1 MPSASSSTRGTQW
14 RWYPPEVPSPDL
26 RRGVFVRRAHA
37 ARVVSFVA
45 AVAILFCGCTAADAA
60 PTDAGAA
67 DAGTD
72 AGAPTALRI
81 GPPERRA
88 SLTLPAA
95 HDGRTPLPLVVLLH
109 GYGASAAIEDAYLGL
124 SRAARERGAYV
135 LLPNGTPD
143 GGGDRFWAAT
153 RSLEGLGVDDVAYL
167 DALLDEAG
175 AAVPVDPARI
185 SLLGHSNGA
194 FMAYRFACA
203 FPARISALAALA
215 GTEDAMP
222 VCDALAAPVSA
233 LHFHGTA
240 DDTILYEGG
249 DFRLVGPYVSA
260 EEMTLR
266 WARRNGCADTRTAGT
281 PFDWDEVVP
290 GPETIPAAHD
300 GCPAGVD
307 VELWRMEGA
316 PHIPAPAPGAT
327 VRVLEWLLAHP
338 RGA

>member
-1 MPSASSSTRGTQW
+1 MTSLSA
-14 RWYPPEVPSPDL
+14 
-26 RRGVFVRRAHA
+26 FVRARCA
-37 ARVVSFVA
+37 ALPVA
-45 AVAILFCGCTAADAA
+45 LVLVTALGACTADEVAPPDAGV
-60 PTDAGAA
+60 DAGA
-67 DAGTD
+67 D

-81 GPPERRA
+81 GPPDRRA

-95 HDGRTPLPLVVLLH
+95 HDGITPLPLVVLLH
-109 GYGASAAIEDAYLGL
+109 GYGASAAIQDSYLGL

-167 DALLDEAG
+167 AALLDEAS
-175 AAVPVDPARI
+175 ATVPVDPARI

-203 FPARISALAALA
+203 FPERISALAALA

-222 VCDALAAPVSA
+222 VCETLGARVSA

-249 DFRLVGPYVSA
+249 EFRLVGPYVSA
-260 EEMTLR
+260 EEMALR
-266 WARRNGCADTRTAGT
+266 WARRNGCADTRTAGA
-281 PFDWDEVVP
+281 PFDWDSVVP
-290 GPETIPAAHD
+290 GPETIPAVHD
-300 GCPAGVD
+300 GCPAGVG

-316 PHIPAPAPGAT
+316 PHIPAPGPGAT
-327 VRVLEWLLAHP
+327 VRVLDWLLAHP
-338 RGA
+338 RAT

>member
-1 MPSASSSTRGTQW
+1 VSTR
-14 RWYPPEVPSPDL
+14 RDSAASKPL
-26 RRGVFVRRAHA
+26 RTFA
-37 ARVVSFVA
+37 ALALFAAPLS
-45 AVAILFCGCTAADAA
+45 AVALGACSGDEVA
-60 PTDAGAA
+60 PTDAGGV
-67 DAGTD
+67 DAGMD

-88 SLTLPAA
+88 SLTLPEA

-109 GYGASAAIEDAYLGL
+109 GYGASAAIEDSYLGL
-124 SRAARERGAYV
+124 SRAARGRGVYV

-153 RSLEGLGVDDVAYL
+153 RSLEALGVDDVAYL
-167 DALLDEAG
+167 DALLDEAS
-175 AAVPVDPARI
+175 ATVPVDPARI
-185 SLLGHSNGA
+185 ALLGHSNGA

-203 FPARISALAALA
+203 FPERIAALAALA

-222 VCDALAAPVSA
+222 VCDTLGARVSA

-266 WARRNGCADTRTAGT
+266 WARRNGCADTRTVGA
-281 PFDWDEVVP
+281 PFDWDDVVP

-300 GCPAGVD
+300 GCPAGVG

-316 PHIPAPAPGAT
+316 PHIPSPATGAT
-327 VRVLEWLLAHP
+327 VRVLDWLLAHP